1 MWVIDCATL
10 HIFQPVSVWVYKH
23 VGITEKIV
31 YVHSGTFIELL
42 RHYPHSLY
50 FTQNTEEKKSYCKK
64 KGILLTTSTIIKHFS
79 KTGMQWDRFV
89 FCVCPKSA
97 FCYKEQ

>member
-42 RHYPHSLY
+42 RHYPHSISHRI
-50 FTQNTEEKKSYCKK
+50 QKKKSPTAKK
-64 KGILLTTSTIIKHFS
+64 KAYF
-79 KTGMQWDRFV
+79 
-89 FCVCPKSA
+89 
-97 FCYKEQ
+97 